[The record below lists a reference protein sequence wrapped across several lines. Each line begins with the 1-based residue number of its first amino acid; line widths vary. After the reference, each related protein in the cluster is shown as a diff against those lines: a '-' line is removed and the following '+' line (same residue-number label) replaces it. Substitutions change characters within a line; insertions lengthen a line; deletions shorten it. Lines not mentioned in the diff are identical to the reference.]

1 MSVDRLQEKIR
12 KLKNPLAVDFS
23 VLPAQIPSHILEQ
36 EGSFTGA
43 YKTFCLRLLEGLKS
57 TVPAVRFDFGAFVL
71 MGAEGLLLLEEVL
84 LYAKSQGF
92 YVLMEGVE
100 TLSGQSAERAAD
112 VFFSNTCKW
121 YFDGLIIP
129 AYIGSDAIRPYC
141 AKLQESGKSL
151 FIVSRTANRSAP
163 EIQDLLTGSR
173 LAHVAKTDIIN
184 RYAQP
189 LIGNCGY
196 SQIGVMAAASSA
208 DSLRT
213 LREKYKNLFLLLD
226 GCDYPNANAKN
237 CSYAFDKLGHG
248 AVACAG
254 TSVMSA
260 WKDPESSGDYVLDA
274 VRSAERLKKNLTR
287 YVTVL

>member
-12 KLKNPLAVDFS
+12 KLKNPLVVDFS
-23 VLPAQIPSHILEQ
+23 VLLAQIPPQVLDRQ
-36 EGSFTGA
+36 ESFAGG
-43 YKTFCLRLLEGLKS
+43 YKIFCMRLLEGLKS
-57 TVPAVRFDFGAFVL
+57 TVPAVRFDFGAFAL
-71 MGAEGLLLLEEVL
+71 LGGEGLTVLEEVL

-92 YVLMEGVE
+92 YVLLEGVE
-100 TLSGQSAERAAD
+100 ALSGQSAERAAD
-112 VFFSNTCKW
+112 LLFSDTCKW
-121 YFDGLIIP
+121 YFDGLITA
-129 AYIGSDAIRPYC
+129 AYIGSDGIRPYC
-141 AKLQESGKSL
+141 SKLQESGKAL
-151 FIVSRTANRSAP
+151 FVVARTANRSAP
-163 EIQDLLTGSR
+163 ETQDLLTGSR

-189 LIGNCGY
+189 LMGHCGY
-196 SQIGVMAAASSA
+196 SQIGVVAAASSA

-237 CSYAFDKLGHG
+237 CSYAFDRLGHG
-248 AVACAG
+248 AAACAG
-254 TSVMSA
+254 TSVTAA
-260 WKDPESSGDYVLDA
+260 WQDPQSSGDYVLDA